1 MYATYA
7 AGVTQIPDCLLTSH
21 VRCHFHQSVREQTSS
36 FIDFFPLRTIYAN
49 SYQGGCRTVAR
60 RGQDPDYSLQSFPL
74 PNSTLQIVVVNRDC
88 FQKSPPDRESPNE
101 ARKALLA
108 VLEPIDVAKDS
119 EVQKSGV
126 PGAYVLVQ
134 YPVQYIHTYEL
145 SRRASPRLQ
154 TRRFSRLQLDN
165 LLAAAGGVVGP
176 LESGQISWCNF
187 AAPKPPSLS
196 I

>member
-21 VRCHFHQSVREQTSS
+21 VRCHFHQSVTDSKQAASQTSS
-36 FIDFFPLRTIYAN
+36 LYGPYMRILTR
-49 SYQGGCRTVAR
+49 GCRTVAR
-60 RGQDPDYSLQSFPL
+60 RGQDPVCNAFRFPL

-101 ARKALLA
+101 TRKALLA

-126 PGAYVLVQ
+126 PGAYVLVLYVQ
-134 YPVQYIHTYEL
+134 YPVQYIHTSCRGEPPHVFKLVVCPDSSWITCWPQRVAL
-145 SRRASPRLQ
+145 SGL
-154 TRRFSRLQLDN
+154 
-165 LLAAAGGVVGP
+165 
-176 LESGQISWCNF
+176 
-187 AAPKPPSLS
+187 
-196 I
+196 